1 MIQREH
7 NGVSSRTAALRGQG
21 LLVKPHEAR
30 RLLVMQFAT
39 WLFMVAFA
47 YGIGIFW
54 YDLLP
59 MRSQCR

>member
-1 MIQREH
+1 M
-7 NGVSSRTAALRGQG
+7 
-21 LLVKPHEAR
+21 P
-30 RLLVMQFAT
+30 QFAT

-59 MRSQCR
+59 GRLPHMTWRVDRAARPGSPSAPG